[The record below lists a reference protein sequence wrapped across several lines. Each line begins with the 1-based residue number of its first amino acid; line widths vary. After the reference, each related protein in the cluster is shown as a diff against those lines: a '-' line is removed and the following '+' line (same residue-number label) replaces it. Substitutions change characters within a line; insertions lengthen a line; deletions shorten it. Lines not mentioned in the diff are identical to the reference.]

1 VKPGASLRELHSLS
15 VQLIS
20 EGIVQL
26 GLFKHASP
34 SEVHASLY
42 RRLYWH
48 SVGHW
53 LGMDTHDTALM
64 GHDRYVG

>member
-1 VKPGASLRELHSLS
+1 VKPGNTLRELHALS
-15 VQLIS
+15 VSLIS
-20 EGIVQL
+20 DGIVQL
-26 GLFKHASP
+26 GLFKNASIA
-34 SEVHASLY
+34 EVRATLY

-64 GHDRYVG
+64 GHDR